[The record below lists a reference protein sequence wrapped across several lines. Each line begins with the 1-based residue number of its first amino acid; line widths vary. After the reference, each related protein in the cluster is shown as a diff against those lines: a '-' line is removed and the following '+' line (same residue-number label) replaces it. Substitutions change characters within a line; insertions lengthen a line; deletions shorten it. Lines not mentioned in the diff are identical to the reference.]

1 MNFPSFEQFY
11 GLIWERDPYRW
22 QVQLAEQV
30 YRDGRWPDGL
40 DLPTGSGKTSTLDIA
55 VYVLARSASEGDLS
69 RFPRR
74 IFLVV
79 DRRVLVDQAWRH
91 GSTLLERI
99 ETVPGLS
106 PVREAL
112 GHLCPDPPSSIRLRG
127 ACPTDPRWCHS
138 VDQVQLIAST
148 VDQVGSRLL
157 LRGYGAS
164 ARMRPVEAGLV
175 GQDAILILDEAHL
188 SGPFLDT
195 VRRLRDLD
203 TVREIS
209 SRRQVVCMSA
219 TPAVVGGDVWFPG
232 EQRQELLLADPLVKD
247 RLFAPRTVQWT
258 TDKVVKVVR
267 SIDSPCLL
275 MVANT
280 VRTALDWWKQVEGST
295 DRVPFLITGRMRPL
309 DRRDALERVEGRLER
324 REPTVVVATQCIE
337 AGVDWDFDAMISE
350 CASWDSLVQRMGRV
364 NRTGRLEPGEAVCT
378 ILPAVRG
385 GKQAP
390 QTCPVYGPFELK
402 TAEWLEGEG
411 TLDCSPG
418 SMPRAPDGCT
428 RPPGTAPLLLPEY
441 LDLWSQNRS
450 SGPPFDVSVF
460 LHGLQVDRDVQ
471 VVWRDFDIDGD
482 RRHLTTQLKALP
494 PSSLEAVRV
503 PARLFNEWTAG
514 RPVVRL
520 GSRAEVVASAISPG
534 ASVVVPTSYGGIGTH
549 GTFDG
554 LQSTVIDRSTD
565 ALREHR
571 DLQFEFHDAPP
582 VDEEEDLEAQVHAWL
597 EAEPHRSHL
606 ASWTWLDLGR
616 RWLFVSRLPIDDD
629 DDGATFRRSAV
640 ELERH
645 LNGVQDRTIATSRR
659 LGLPPELADDLA
671 LAARLHDLGKLD
683 DRFQRMCGRGPGE
696 LPLGKSGMSWKERR
710 RRQALSDYPSGERHE
725 ALSVEL
731 MRQRGLLA
739 DAHDPLLVEHLVAS
753 HHGWARPFVR
763 AAQGSARIED
773 AIFGLDPPADTI
785 RHHDDQRAPTRFR
798 KMQAR
803 YGWHGLTWL
812 EAILQLCDHRQ
823 SEAEDLGQRGPLGGV
838 DLVRGDP
845 AAPHGSADELPLI
858 TLNGLIPG
866 DYLAALGVLHALHL
880 TGQSARLSWR
890 GTRPV
895 LQAVLT
901 MDDLVKRLQEARETF
916 RGQWGS
922 PLNKMEETARAEL
935 LEGANGP
942 FRWLVVALLSQ
953 GGRSDLDF
961 VSGGRGGFTTLFKWA
976 TEDTGKGFRDEDLV
990 QVLRG
995 PRTMMKGKSFRW
1007 TALAAQ
1013 GALRPATASNDGRS
1027 EPWVE
1032 WLSMLGVAAFVAV
1045 PATSRWGDLHTRVTG
1060 FSGYRLDE
1068 KVFQWPL
1075 WQAQLC
1081 WPDVRAALASNRNGL
1096 FDATWC
1102 EADRL
1107 VFGTTKNRAY
1117 AFGAGR
1123 LRRASTG

>member
-1 MNFPSFEQFY
+1 MSFPSFEQFY
-11 GLIWERDPYRW
+11 RLTWERDPYRW
-22 QVQLAEQV
+22 QVRLAEKV
-30 YRDGRWPDGL
+30 YRDGQWPDGL

-55 VYVLARSASEGDLS
+55 VYVLARSAFEGDLA

-91 GSTLLERI
+91 GTHLLKCV
-99 ETVPGLS
+99 ETVPDLS

-112 GHLCPDPPSSIRLRG
+112 RRLCPDPPSSIRLRG
-127 ACPTDPRWCHS
+127 ACPTDPVWCHS
-138 VDQVQLIAST
+138 VDQVQIIAST

-164 ARMRPVEAGLV
+164 ARMKPVEAGLV
-175 GQDAILILDEAHL
+175 GQDALLILDEAHL

-195 VRRLRDLD
+195 VHRLRELD
-203 TVREIS
+203 TVRGIR

-219 TPAVVGGDVWFPG
+219 TPAEVDGEVWFPG
-232 EQRQELLLADPLVKD
+232 EHRQELLLADPLVRD

-258 TDKVVKVVR
+258 TDNVVKVVR
-267 SIDSPCLL
+267 SINSPCLL

-280 VRTALDWWKQVEGST
+280 VRTALEWWKHVEGST

-309 DRRDALERVEGRLER
+309 DRRDVLKRVEGRLER

-364 NRTGRLEPGEAVCT
+364 NRTGRLGKGDAICT
-378 ILPAVRG
+378 ILSAVRG
-385 GKQAP
+385 GKQTP
-390 QTCPVYGPFELK
+390 KTCPVYGTFELK
-402 TAEWLEGEG
+402 TAEWLENEG
-411 TLDCSPG
+411 ALDCSPG
-418 SMPRAPDGCT
+418 NMPSAPQGST
-428 RPPGTAPLLLPEY
+428 RPPETAPLLLPEY

-471 VVWRDFDIDGD
+471 VVWRDLDIDRD
-482 RRHLTTQLKALP
+482 RAHLTTLIKALP

-503 PARLFNEWTAG
+503 PAQLFNEWIAG
-514 RPVVRL
+514 RPVIRL
-520 GSRAEVVASAISPG
+520 GSRTEVVASVISPG
-534 ASVVVPTSYGGIGTH
+534 ASVVVPSSYGGIGTH

-554 LQSTVIDRSTD
+554 KPSAVSDRSAD

-571 DLQFEFHDAPP
+571 NLQFQVHDAPP
-582 VDEEEDLEAQVHAWL
+582 IDEDEDLEAQVRAWIDA
-597 EAEPHRSHL
+597 EAQRGDL
-606 ASWTWLDLGR
+606 ATWTWLDLGH

-629 DDGATFRRSAV
+629 DDGTTFRRSSV

-645 LNGVQDRTIATSRR
+645 LNGVQERTMATSRR
-659 LGLPPELADDLA
+659 LGLPRELAEDIA

-683 DRFQRMCGRGPGE
+683 DRFQRMCGRRPGE
-696 LPLGKSGMSWKERR
+696 LPLGKSGMSWRERR

-731 MRQRGLLA
+731 IHRHGLLA

-763 AAQGSARIED
+763 SVQGSAAIED
-773 AIFGLDPPADTI
+773 RIFGLDIRTDTI
-785 RHHDDQRAPTRFR
+785 RHDDAQRAPTRFR
-798 KMQAR
+798 EVQAR

-823 SEAEDLGQRGPLGGV
+823 SEAEDLGEEGPRGGA
-838 DLVRGDP
+838 DLVPGG
-845 AAPHGSADELPLI
+845 AVAPVGSAGELPLL

-866 DYLAALGVLHALHL
+866 EYLAALGVLHALHL
-880 TGQSARLSWR
+880 AKQSARLSWR
-890 GTRPV
+890 GTQPV
-895 LQAVLT
+895 LQTALT
-901 MDDLVKRLQEARETF
+901 MDDLVKRLQEAREAF

-922 PLNKMEETARAEL
+922 PLNKMEEAARAEL
-935 LEGANGP
+935 LESVNGP
-942 FRWLVVALLSQ
+942 FRSLVVALLSQ

-976 TEDTGKGFRDEDLV
+976 TEDNGKGFRDTDLV
-990 QVLRG
+990 QVLTG
-995 PRTMMKGKSFRW
+995 PRTMVKGKSFRW

-1013 GALRPATASNDGRS
+1013 GATRPATASNDGRS
-1027 EPWVE
+1027 EPWLE
-1032 WLSMLGVAAFVAV
+1032 WLSMMGVAAFVAI
-1045 PATSRWGDLHTRVTG
+1045 PATSRWGDLRTRVTG
-1060 FSGYRLDE
+1060 FSGYRFDE
-1068 KVFQWPL
+1068 KVLRWPL
-1075 WQAQLC
+1075 WHVHLS
-1081 WPDVRAALASNRNGL
+1081 WPDVRAALAASRQGL
-1096 FDATWC
+1096 HDATWC

-1107 VFGTTKNRAY
+1107 VFGTAKNRAY

-1123 LRRASTG
+1123 LRHADRR